1 METSAHLD
9 ALRADLLAIVGS
21 DEQTSAV
28 AERIARALESSLQL
42 RFLDA
47 LGEAAAELTEQLPA
61 GHVEVRL
68 AGRDVRLVLMSPP
81 EPPAG
86 AAAADDEEGGTAR
99 LTLRM
104 PDTMKARVEEAADR
118 EQLSVNA
125 WLVRA
130 VGAALDRHREPA
142 RSTRSRITGY
152 ATS

>member
-1 METSAHLD
+1 METSTHVE
-9 ALRADLLAIVGS
+9 ALRADLVAVVGE
-21 DEQTSAV
+21 DEHTAAV
-28 AERIARALESSLQL
+28 AERLSRALESSLQL

-47 LGEAAAELTEQLPA
+47 LGEAAAELSAQLPA

-68 AGRDVRLVLMSPP
+68 AGRDVRLVLVAPP
-81 EPPAG
+81 ETPPTPG
-86 AAAADDEEGGTAR
+86 TTDEEGGTAR

-104 PDTMKARVEEAADR
+104 PDAMKVRVETAADE

-130 VGAALDRHREPA
+130 IGAALDRRREPA
-142 RSTRSRITGY
+142 RKARNRITGY

>member
-21 DEQTSAV
+21 DEQTAAV

-61 GHVEVRL
+61 GHVDVRL
-68 AGRDVRLVLMSPP
+68 AGRDVRLVLVAPP
-81 EPPAG
+81 EPAAG
-86 AAAADDEEGGTAR
+86 AAARDDDEGGTAR

-104 PDTMKARVEEAADR
+104 SDAMKSRVEEAADR

-130 VGAALDRHREPA
+130 VGTALDHHRGPA

>member
-1 METSAHLD
+1 MDTSALID
-9 ALRADLLAIVGS
+9 AVRADLLSIVGS

-28 AERIARALESSLQL
+28 AERIARALDPSLQL

-47 LGEAAAELTEQLPA
+47 LGEAASELTEQLPA

-68 AGRDVRLVLMSPP
+68 AGRDVRLVLVAPP
-81 EPPAG
+81 EAPAG
-86 AAAADDEEGGTAR
+86 PADDDEGGTAR

-104 PDTMKARVEEAADR
+104 PDAMKTRVEEAADR
-118 EQLSVNA
+118 DQLSVNS

-130 VGAALDRHREPA
+130 IGAALDRHRGPA

>member
-1 METSAHLD
+1 METTTHVE
-9 ALRADLLAIVGS
+9 ALRADLLAIVGA
-21 DEQTSAV
+21 DEEAAV
-28 AERIARALESSLQL
+28 LADRMARALESSLQL

-47 LGEAAAELTEQLPA
+47 LGEAAAELSEQLPA

-68 AGRDVRLVLMSPP
+68 AGRDVRLVVVTPP
-81 EPPAG
+81 EAPSP
-86 AAAADDEEGGTAR
+86 AAAPEEDGGTAR

-104 PDTMKARVEEAADR
+104 PDAMKTRVEEAAEE

-130 VGAALDRHREPA
+130 IGTALERRLEPA
-142 RSTRSRITGY
+142 RKTRNRITGY